1 LHVAFWTY
9 KSRVNIVMWKLDW
22 HPPLLYF
29 QVVCTPGKDT
39 EIEIIINFLSHKL
52 VAKSCALRHRSR
64 CCLTSLFQ
72 TNPRHTDVQVSLP
85 SSPREMKRTEST
97 PGGTSRWQGPT
108 LDTTNAISHH
118 PKKAMAGASGSSS
131 AHVSPGIS
139 PGFPVAVS
147 NLEKTKVVTQ
157 GSVLEDDTSWLKLL
171 ETLPTASRLI
181 SAFLPAIRLAMQQE
195 TSISVVR
202 IQTLSK
208 NSCDSLTKNVEDCV

>member
-1 LHVAFWTY
+1 
-9 KSRVNIVMWKLDW
+9 
-22 HPPLLYF
+22 
-29 QVVCTPGKDT
+29 
-39 EIEIIINFLSHKL
+39 
-52 VAKSCALRHRSR
+52 
-64 CCLTSLFQ
+64 
-72 TNPRHTDVQVSLP
+72 
-85 SSPREMKRTEST
+85 MKRTEST

-108 LDTTNAISHH
+108 LDTINTISHH

-139 PGFPVAVS
+139 PGFPVTMS
-147 NLEKTKVVTQ
+147 NLEKSKGATL

-208 NSCDSLTKNVEDCV
+208 ISVIPQSRTWKLCVEISLLNSQASM